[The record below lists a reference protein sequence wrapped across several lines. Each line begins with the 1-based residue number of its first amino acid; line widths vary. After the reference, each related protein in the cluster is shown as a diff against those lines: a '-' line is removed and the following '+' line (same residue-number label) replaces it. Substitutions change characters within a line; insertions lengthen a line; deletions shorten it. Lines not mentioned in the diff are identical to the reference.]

1 MCYHILSQTG
11 KVISISTEHWITNI
25 ELSPDEAKETFVKF
39 DAEIHRRIK
48 VDNCRYKR
56 SKKVQNIGRTCWK
69 KISNFEGFKRIFNNA
84 DIPEADD
91 FTPEVLED
99 TYVGMDIALPSDAEY
114 AEFSN
119 VKNVCRMQMISQ

>member
-56 SKKVQNIGRTCWK
+56 SKKSPKYW
-69 KISNFEGFKRIFNNA
+69 A
-84 DIPEADD
+84 DM
-91 FTPEVLED
+91 LEE
-99 TYVGMDIALPSDAEY
+99 DIK
-114 AEFSN
+114 F
-119 VKNVCRMQMISQ
+119 